1 MRNDDTLP
9 LELSIVVPTYCEHD
23 NVAPLVGLLQKALPD
38 VGWEVIFVDDNSSD
52 GTSARAW
59 ELARTDRRI
68 RCLRRVGRR
77 GLSSACIE
85 GMLSSGAPYLAV
97 MDADLQHD
105 PALLSEMLKRLKQGS
120 ADLVLASRYMPGG
133 SVGDWAT
140 DRVRISSVAT
150 RLASLVTRQPVS
162 DPMSG
167 YFMLTRESFEAALP
181 RLTCIGFKILLD
193 IIASSPVPL
202 RLAEVPLRFG
212 KRVHGQ
218 SKLSPGVAWEF
229 VLLLADKFLAQ
240 RVPVRFIS
248 FAFVGA
254 VGALLH
260 LATLVLVFKGLGAS
274 FAFGQGA
281 GVAMAMVFNYSFNNL
296 VTYGDRSLRGWAWW
310 RGLVSF
316 MAICSVGMLANVGV
330 ATVLFDQQTA
340 WGLAAVAGM
349 IVGSVWNFAVTS
361 RYTWRG

>member
-1 MRNDDTLP
+1 
-9 LELSIVVPTYCEHD
+9 
-23 NVAPLVGLLQKALPD
+23 
-38 VGWEVIFVDDNSSD
+38 
-52 GTSARAW
+52 
-59 ELARTDRRI
+59 
-68 RCLRRVGRR
+68 
-77 GLSSACIE
+77 
-85 GMLSSGAPYLAV
+85 

-105 PALLSEMLKRLKQGS
+105 PALLGEMLKRLRQGS

-140 DRVRISSVAT
+140 DRLRISSLAT

-167 YFMLTRESFEAALP
+167 YFMLRRESFEAALP

-193 IIASSPVPL
+193 IIASSPTPL
-202 RLAEVPLRFG
+202 RLAEIPLRFG
-212 KRVHGQ
+212 KRMHGE

-229 VLLLADKFLAQ
+229 GLLLADKFLAQ

-254 VGALLH
+254 AGALLH
-260 LATLVLVFKGLGAS
+260 LSTLVLVFKGLGRS
-274 FAFGQGA
+274 FALGQA
-281 GVAMAMVFNYSFNNL
+281 TGVAVAMIFNYSFNNL

-316 MAICSVGMLANVGV
+316 MAVCSVGMLANVGV
-330 ATVLFDQQTA
+330 AKQLFDQQTA

-349 IVGSVWNFAVTS
+349 LVGSVWNFAVSS
-361 RYTWRG
+361 RYTWRV